1 MSSRSRSSA
10 EPGVGTTTTG
20 LVMKLSELS
29 PGGSAVL
36 RELPA
41 SGASFV
47 RLREMG
53 LLPGTRIRLVRRAPL
68 GDPLEIEV
76 RGYRLSLRRDEADHV
91 LVDAAV

>member
-1 MSSRSRSSA
+1 
-10 EPGVGTTTTG
+10 
-20 LVMKLSELS
+20 MKLSELP

-36 RELPA
+36 SGMPA

-53 LLPGTRIRLVRRAPL
+53 LLPGTRVRLVRRAPL

-91 LVDAAV
+91 LVEPAG